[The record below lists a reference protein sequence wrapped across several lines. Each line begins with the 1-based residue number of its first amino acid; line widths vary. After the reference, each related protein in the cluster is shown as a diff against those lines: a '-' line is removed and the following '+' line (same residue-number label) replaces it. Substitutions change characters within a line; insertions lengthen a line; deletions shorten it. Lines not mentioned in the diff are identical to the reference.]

1 MDEAIVQYVRRSL
14 GLLIGERTAEDIKIA
29 MGSAFPLPEEHEFT
43 VRGRDLVSGLPKVI
57 EMTTAHVREA
67 LTPVLVEI
75 VRAIK
80 QTLQATPPEL
90 VEDIMQR
97 GIALCG
103 GGALLAGLDE
113 LIAHETLMP
122 VLVAREPLTCVA
134 RGTGIVLEELETLH
148 RVLVRERKVR
158 ALRY

>member
-1 MDEAIVQYVRRSL
+1 
-14 GLLIGERTAEDIKIA
+14 
-29 MGSAFPLPEEHEFT
+29 
-43 VRGRDLVSGLPKVI
+43 
-57 EMTTAHVREA
+57 
-67 LTPVLVEI
+67 
-75 VRAIK
+75 
-80 QTLQATPPEL
+80 
-90 VEDIMQR
+90 MQR

-148 RVLVRERKVR
+148 RVLVRERRVR